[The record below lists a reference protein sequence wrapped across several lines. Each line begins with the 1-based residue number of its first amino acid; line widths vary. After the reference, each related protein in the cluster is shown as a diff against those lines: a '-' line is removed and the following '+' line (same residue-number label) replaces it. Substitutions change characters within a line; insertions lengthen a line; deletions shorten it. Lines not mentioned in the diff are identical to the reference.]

1 MHLIKHSGEE
11 KNRDRHRDEFSR
23 SVCFKG
29 LSGEGFPLMVFP
41 PEAGWGEQG
50 AEATAEVWQ
59 RVNFAMRIRGYG
71 GNNLVPPMG

>member
-1 MHLIKHSGEE
+1 
-11 KNRDRHRDEFSR
+11 
-23 SVCFKG
+23 
-29 LSGEGFPLMVFP
+29 MVFP